1 MASNRGGLPAK
12 SKLNKSILIKLL
24 EKSKAIKKKKPYKY
38 GIKEIIKDTGED
50 IKQMGKDIVDPET
63 YKSVAEGYKMVGS
76 DIVSGVKK
84 WLKDEKPKKY
94 LGRPFSKIKKEKDWA
109 DPSETV
115 GGRRKKKKGGP
126 ELIPPKR
133 KDDVGV
139 GGYQEPLKNIKRPAG
154 LGAALRGGGR
164 AFMKGGKV

>member
-1 MASNRGGLPAK
+1 MATKLKK
-12 SKLNKSILIKLL
+12 SKLKKIL
-24 EKSKAIKKKKPYKY
+24 KKKKPYKY

-84 WLKDEKPKKY
+84 Y
-94 LGRPFSKIKKEKDWA
+94 FGKEKTVA
-109 DPSETV
+109 DPNETV
-115 GGRRKKKKGGP
+115 GGRRIQKKGGP

-164 AFMKGGKV
+164 AFMKGGKVK

>member
-1 MASNRGGLPAK
+1 MGDIVKKDTELKK
-12 SKLNKSILIKLL
+12 SKLKKIF
-24 EKSKAIKKKKPYKY
+24 KKKKPYKY

-84 WLKDEKPKKY
+84 YFGKEKTVADPNETFG
-94 LGRPFSKIKKEKDWA
+94 GRIIKIKSPVPK
-109 DPSETV
+109 
-115 GGRRKKKKGGP
+115 R
-126 ELIPPKR
+126 LIPPKR

-139 GGYQEPLKNIKRPAG
+139 GGYQEPPKNIKEPKRPAG

-164 AFMKGGKV
+164 AFVKGGKV

>member
-1 MASNRGGLPAK
+1 MAT
-12 SKLNKSILIKLL
+12 KLKKYKLKKIL
-24 EKSKAIKKKKPYKY
+24 KKKKPYKY

-84 WLKDEKPKKY
+84 YFGKEKTVVDPNETFG
-94 LGRPFSKIKKEKDWA
+94 GRIIKIKSPVPK
-109 DPSETV
+109 
-115 GGRRKKKKGGP
+115 R
-126 ELIPPKR
+126 LIPPKR

-164 AFMKGGKV
+164 AFMKGGKVK